1 MDVAT
6 QFFLAK
12 NITLDKI
19 LFSVLDGINRMS
31 VKKKDLQERT
41 NIFWPFNI
49 DLYCRNYRLAL
60 CLSHLMK
67 NIEYAELL
75 LY

>member
-49 DLYCRNYRLAL
+49 YLYCRNYRLAL